1 MCIRDRNIV
10 INKNGLFI
18 KTANNTIVIT
28 YLQMPN
34 KNVISSSDAFNA
46 YKDYFNEWFN
56 FGRSLLIRVK
66 EV

>member
-1 MCIRDRNIV
+1 
-10 INKNGLFI
+10 
-18 KTANNTIVIT
+18 VIT

-34 KNVISSSDAFNA
+34 KNIISSSDAFNA

>member
-1 MCIRDRNIV
+1 MSVIDDSEVNFYDKNIV

-18 KTANNTIVIT
+18 KTGNTTIVIT

-46 YKDYFNEWFN
+46 YKDYFNE
-56 FGRSLLIRVK
+56 
-66 EV
+66 